1 MYDRRFLF
9 QQDNAPSHNA
19 PETKQELQ
27 ERGIPVINWPP
38 NSPNLNIIEDAWNI
52 MKDYIS
58 KHYDENIIGDTL
70 RQAVYK
76 VWDIIEESFL
86 EARLATMPARIEA
99 VIVAN
104 GMHTKY

>member
-27 ERGIPVINWPP
+27 ERGIPVMNWPP
-38 NSPNLNIIEDAWNI
+38 NSPDLNIIEDAWNI

-58 KHYDENIIGDTL
+58 KHYDENIKGDAL

-76 VWDIIEESFL
+76 AWDIIEESFL